1 MPESMINSKP
11 LSGGELAQAYALI
24 QAIDPSLTLDQ
35 WRDYVAALGDDQTAD
50 RPGILTAQTDEGRI
64 LGLAAFRILHEL
76 RCAPNLGVENLIA
89 PRMPGDRLTVRVLLQ
104 ALEEIARSR
113 NLDCLSVRLP
123 IAYMRSSTPPPL
135 REVLEEEGFQSV
147 AVQMHKTLNKNG
159 KSRNGGSFF
168 G

>member
-1 MPESMINSKP
+1 MPGFAATTAANLTP
-11 LSGGELAQAYALI
+11 LRAERFRPDLELCFAGW
-24 QAIDPSLTLDQ
+24 T
-35 WRDYVAALGDDQTAD
+35 GDN
-50 RPGILTAQTDEGRI
+50 
-64 LGLAAFRILHEL
+64 HEL